1 MNNYAIRN
9 VLKGKK
15 DLLMGN
21 QVASIAIAGPN
32 SLSSPSS
39 TEANCPSLALK
50 LVIAPS
56 SCIGLLEKPMIKQDM
71 L

>member
-1 MNNYAIRN
+1 M
-9 VLKGKK
+9 LKGKK

-32 SLSSPSS
+32 SLSSRSS
-39 TEANCPSLALK
+39 IEANCPSLTLK
-50 LVIAPS
+50 LIIAPS
-56 SCIGLLEKPMIKQDM
+56 FCIGPLEKPMIKHDM